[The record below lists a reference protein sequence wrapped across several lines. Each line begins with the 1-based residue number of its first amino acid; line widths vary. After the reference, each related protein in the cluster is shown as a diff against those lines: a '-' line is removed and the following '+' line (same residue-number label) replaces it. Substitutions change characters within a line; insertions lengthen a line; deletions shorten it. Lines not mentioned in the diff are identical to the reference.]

1 MLTNCNLIFHIKTC
15 YFYAGRL
22 KSSFWWSQPTAKL
35 KENLSTKQQKEVSE
49 FSFLRRCFKNSSVF
63 YEHIFVFLLIINEWM
78 NARKSAARGPHFQ
91 YKKTICIDI
100 RISLSIKERYG
111 TALRI
116 FGMFYVI
123 YLSKFTE
130 FSEMR
135 NCE

>member
-1 MLTNCNLIFHIKTC
+1 MLINCNLSFHIKTC
-15 YFYAGRL
+15 YLYAGRL
-22 KSSFWWSQPTAKL
+22 KSSFWWSQPTDKL
-35 KENLSTKQQKEVSE
+35 KENLSTKQQNEVSE
-49 FSFLRRCFKNSSVF
+49 FSFLWRCFKNSSVF

-91 YKKTICIDI
+91 YKKKQYVSTSE
-100 RISLSIKERYG
+100 SLSIKEIYG
-111 TALRI
+111 TALQI